1 MHTEGSNF
9 AYMTQT
15 TLHNMF
21 LQVGLPVVF
30 LVDRF
35 YSSTFA
41 YTLATCMEGD
51 EEAVEEVKM
60 ILMLENFLIERWL
73 VGNPSFSSGQKI

>member
-1 MHTEGSNF
+1 
-9 AYMTQT
+9 
-15 TLHNMF
+15 MF

-41 YTLATCMEGD
+41 YTLAACMEGD
-51 EEAVEEVKM
+51 EEAVEEVEL
-60 ILMLENFLIERWL
+60 ILMFENFLIGRWL
-73 VGNPSFSSGQKI
+73 AGNRISSSGQKI

>member
-1 MHTEGSNF
+1 
-9 AYMTQT
+9 
-15 TLHNMF
+15 MF

-41 YTLATCMEGD
+41 CTLAACMEGD
-51 EEAVEEVKM
+51 EEAVEEVEL
-60 ILMLENFLIERWL
+60 ILMFENFLIGRWL
-73 VGNPSFSSGQKI
+73 AGNPSSSSGQKI

>member
-1 MHTEGSNF
+1 
-9 AYMTQT
+9 MTQT

-41 YTLATCMEGD
+41 YTLAACMEGD
-51 EEAVEEVKM
+51 VEEVEL
-60 ILMLENFLIERWL
+60 ILMFENFLIGRWL
-73 VGNPSFSSGQKI
+73 AGNRISSSGQKI

>member
-1 MHTEGSNF
+1 
-9 AYMTQT
+9 
-15 TLHNMF
+15 MF

-41 YTLATCMEGD
+41 YTLAACMEGD
-51 EEAVEEVKM
+51 EEAVEEVEL
-60 ILMLENFLIERWL
+60 ILMLENFLIGRWL
-73 VGNPSFSSGQKI
+73 AGNRISSSGQKI

>member
-1 MHTEGSNF
+1 M
-9 AYMTQT
+9 
-15 TLHNMF
+15 
-21 LQVGLPVVF
+21 
-30 LVDRF
+30 DRF

-60 ILMLENFLIERWL
+60 KLMLEHFLIERWL
-73 VGNPSFSSGQKI
+73 VGSLSFSSGQKI